1 MHSDAGSVKKV
12 KIYFFLFGLIYS
24 RQNFNLQC
32 LAKKMLYEKIA
43 FFSYAGIVSRAERD
57 GYLDYIKA

>member
-1 MHSDAGSVKKV
+1 MPEVSKW
-12 KIYFFLFGLIYS
+12 KIHFFCIRADLDRI
-24 RQNFNLQC
+24 FNLQC